1 VNGIKL
7 KSILILVV
15 FLLLS
20 ACSQDTVEPADI
32 SEYQFANENYEE
44 VDILQ
49 PTQKTLYISFTG
61 VD

>member
-1 VNGIKL
+1 MKL

-15 FLLLS
+15 FLLLT
-20 ACSQDTVEPADI
+20 ACSQDTAEPPDI
-32 SEYQFANENYEE
+32 SKYQFANENYED

-49 PTQKTLYISFTG
+49 PSQKTLYIYFTG